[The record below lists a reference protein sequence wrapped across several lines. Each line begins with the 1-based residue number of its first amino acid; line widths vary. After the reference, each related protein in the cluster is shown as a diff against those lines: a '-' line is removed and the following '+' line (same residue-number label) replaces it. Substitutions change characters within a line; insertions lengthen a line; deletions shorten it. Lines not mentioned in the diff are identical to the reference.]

1 MSAEYQV
8 MQVASN
14 GLNASSLSSLIF
26 ILLTVGGAAV
36 ALLRW
41 FAARVLAQIEQRMAR
56 VEALEEQIAA
66 DVRDHAVRIS
76 RLESIAATAPSH
88 EDLSKMYQS
97 IHQLGQTVHQLVG
110 ENRGQSDSLRLIL
123 SRLTEKAHPPIDT
136 P

>member
-1 MSAEYQV
+1 
-8 MQVASN
+8 
-14 GLNASSLSSLIF
+14 
-26 ILLTVGGAAV
+26 
-36 ALLRW
+36 
-41 FAARVLAQIEQRMAR
+41 MAR

-123 SRLTEKAHPPIDT
+123 SRLTGQAHPPIDT
-136 P
+136 L

>member
-8 MQVASN
+8 TQ
-14 GLNASSLSSLIF
+14 LASSSTLTGSSFIF

-41 FAARVLAQIEQRMAR
+41 FAARVLAQIEQRMSR
-56 VEALEEQIAA
+56 VEAIEEQIAA
-66 DVRDHAVRIS
+66 DVRDHTVRIA

-123 SRLTEKAHPPIDT
+123 SRLTEKPTKPMDSL
-136 P
+136 